1 MIKYDVYLDTYS
13 GLYYLIPL
21 EGAINERRI
30 LLTSV
35 GLRRSSHRAGDVIT
49 SPAFVLVA
57 RNCVPKRSLC
67 SL

>member
-1 MIKYDVYLDTYS
+1 MKYDVYRETYS

-30 LLTSV
+30 LLTSA
-35 GLRRSSHRAGDVIT
+35 GLLWSSYRAGDVIT

>member
-1 MIKYDVYLDTYS
+1 MKYDLYLETYS

-30 LLTSV
+30 LLTTA
-35 GLRRSSHRAGDVIT
+35 GLVRSSYRAGDVIT
-49 SPAFVLVA
+49 SQAFVLVA

-67 SL
+67 SQ

>member
-1 MIKYDVYLDTYS
+1 MKYDVYRETYS

-30 LLTSV
+30 LLTAV
-35 GLRRSSHRAGDVIT
+35 GLMRSSYRVGDVIT

-57 RNCVPKRSLC
+57 RNCVPKRIPC

>member
-1 MIKYDVYLDTYS
+1 MKYDVYLETYS
-13 GLYYLIPL
+13 GLYYLIPI

-30 LLTSV
+30 LLTSA
-35 GLRRSSHRAGDVIT
+35 GLMRSSYRAGDVIT
-49 SPAFVLVA
+49 SQAFVLVA

>member
-1 MIKYDVYLDTYS
+1 MKYDVYRETYS

-21 EGAINERRI
+21 EGVINERRI
-30 LLTSV
+30 LLTSA
-35 GLRRSSHRAGDVIT
+35 GLMRSSYRAGDVTT

-67 SL
+67 

>member
-1 MIKYDVYLDTYS
+1 MKYDVYQETYS
-13 GLYYLIPL
+13 GLCYLIPL

-30 LLTSV
+30 LLTSA
-35 GLRRSSHRAGDVIT
+35 GLVRSSYRAGDVIT

>member
-1 MIKYDVYLDTYS
+1 MKYDVYLDTYS

-30 LLTSV
+30 LLTTA
-35 GLRRSSHRAGDVIT
+35 GLVRSSYRAGDVIT
-49 SPAFVLVA
+49 SPAFVLAA

-67 SL
+67 LQ

>member
-1 MIKYDVYLDTYS
+1 MKYDVYRETYS

-21 EGAINERRI
+21 EGAINGRRI
-30 LLTSV
+30 LLTSA
-35 GLRRSSHRAGDVIT
+35 GLMRSSYRAGDVIT

>member
-1 MIKYDVYLDTYS
+1 MTKYDVYQETYS
-13 GLYYLIPL
+13 GLYYLLPI

-30 LLTSV
+30 LLTAV
-35 GLRRSSHRAGDVIT
+35 GLMRSSYRAGDVIT

>member
-1 MIKYDVYLDTYS
+1 MKYDVYQETYS

-21 EGAINERRI
+21 EEAINERRI
-30 LLTSV
+30 LLTAV
-35 GLRRSSHRAGDVIT
+35 GLMRSSYRACDVLT

-67 SL
+67 SQ

>member
-1 MIKYDVYLDTYS
+1 MKYDVYRETYS

-30 LLTSV
+30 LLTSA
-35 GLRRSSHRAGDVIT
+35 GLMRSSYRAGDVIT
-49 SPAFVLVA
+49 SPAFVSVA
-57 RNCVPKRSLC
+57 RNCVTKRSLC

>member
-1 MIKYDVYLDTYS
+1 MKYGVYLETYS
-13 GLYYLIPL
+13 GLYYLIPM

-30 LLTSV
+30 LLTTA
-35 GLRRSSHRAGDVIT
+35 GLVRSSYRAGDVIT

-67 SL
+67 SQ

>member
-1 MIKYDVYLDTYS
+1 MKYDVYLETYS
-13 GLYYLIPL
+13 GLYYLIPM

-30 LLTSV
+30 LLTTA
-35 GLRRSSHRAGDVIT
+35 GLVRSSYRAGDVIA

-67 SL
+67 SQ

>member
-1 MIKYDVYLDTYS
+1 MKYDVYLETYS

-21 EGAINERRI
+21 EGEINERHI
-30 LLTSV
+30 LLTTA
-35 GLRRSSHRAGDVIT
+35 GLVRSSYRAGDVIT

>member
-1 MIKYDVYLDTYS
+1 MKYDVYLETYS

-21 EGAINERRI
+21 EGEINERHI
-30 LLTSV
+30 LLTTA
-35 GLRRSSHRAGDVIT
+35 GLVRSSYRVGDVIT